1 MGRLYPVASGGVAK
15 KKPARP
21 SRPKKSAEPTTAQLR
36 QEYYARRAA
45 EQALAELG
53 LQLDER
59 EPAKGDAHWWGN
71 ARDALDRLEIIH
83 ATWRFAGLNGFA
95 PEPEDFDPDR
105 GWPTA
110 EEVEAVFG
118 SWDKMLDE
126 SGIDDAVFG
135 LIVEKALAAHEKLG
149 AREKELELRAGK
161 LEAEAKKIPELKRR
175 EEVARAKRDEADSAR
190 AAAEA
195 ARDAVARERDAAQ
208 ARVTAL
214 EAEVAELRRAAQEA
228 SDAPPAEGELLEEM
242 ERALSEASATQQ
254 ARDELHDRMERLR
267 AEREQD
273 RRAIAELTQ
282 LLARVDT
289 EGAEAADGTVPGA
302 EVEETPPATVLEAV
316 ERAAAESQH
325 LIFAPK
331 AFETA
336 GESPFRRPG
345 LVLRT
350 LRGLDALAGRYAA
363 GDMGK
368 SLGQAAAEHGITQWK
383 PDIAETTRKRYE
395 DDYSFFL
402 SGPGSPKLWVGPHIG
417 LGSGSGAQFIA
428 RIYLHV
434 SDGSDPDVP
443 RGTIVAVVGRHLPD
457 TTT

>member
-1 MGRLYPVASGGVAK
+1 VAK

-21 SRPKKSAEPTTAQLR
+21 TRPKKSAEPTTAQLR

-45 EQALAELG
+45 EQALEELG
-53 LQLDER
+53 LRLEDR
-59 EPAKGDAHWWGN
+59 EPAKGDAHWWGA

-83 ATWRFAGLNGFA
+83 AAWRFAGLNGYA

-126 SGIDDAVFG
+126 SGLDGAIFSV
-135 LIVEKALAAHEKLG
+135 IVEKALSAHEQLQ

-175 EEVARAKRDEADSAR
+175 EEVARAKRDEADDAR
-190 AAAEA
+190 ATAEA
-195 ARDAVARERDAAQ
+195 ARDALTRERDAAQ
-208 ARVTAL
+208 ARVAEL
-214 EAEVAELRRAAQEA
+214 EAEVAELRAAAAAAED
-228 SDAPPAEGELLEEM
+228 SPPAEGELLEEM
-242 ERALSEASATQQ
+242 ERALADAAATQQ

-282 LLARVDT
+282 LLARVDA
-289 EGAEAADGTVPGA
+289 EGGEAPDGGAVAGAED
-302 EVEETPPATVLEAV
+302 ETPPATVLEAV
-316 ERAAAESQH
+316 ERAAAESKH
-325 LIFAPK
+325 LRFAPK

-336 GESPFRRPG
+336 AESPFRRPG

-350 LRGLDALAGRYAA
+350 LRSLDDLAGRYAE

-368 SLGQAAAEHGITQWK
+368 SLVQAAAEHGITQYK
-383 PDIAETTRKRYE
+383 HDIAETTRKRYE
-395 DDYSFFL
+395 DDYSFFVD
-402 SGPGSPKLWVGPHIG
+402 GPGSPKLWVGPHIG

-434 SDGSDPDVP
+434 ADGSDPEVP
-443 RGTIVAVVGRHLPD
+443 RGIYVAVVGRHLPD

>member
-1 MGRLYPVASGGVAK
+1 VAK

-21 SRPKKSAEPTTAQLR
+21 ARPAKSAEPTTAQLR
-36 QEYYARRAA
+36 KEYYARRAA
-45 EQALAELG
+45 EQALEELG
-53 LQLDER
+53 LRLEER
-59 EPAKGDAHWWGN
+59 EPPKGDAHWWAS
-71 ARDALDRLEIIH
+71 ARDALDRLEILH
-83 ATWRFAGLNGFA
+83 AVWRFTGLAGYA

-110 EEVEAVFG
+110 DEVEAVFG

-126 SGIDDAVFG
+126 SGIDGAIFG
-135 LIVEKALAAHEKLG
+135 VVIEKALSAHEQLA

-161 LEAEAKKIPELKRR
+161 LEEEGKKIPELKRR
-175 EEVARAKRDEADSAR
+175 EEVARAKRDEADGAR
-190 AAAEA
+190 ATAEA
-195 ARDAVARERDAAQ
+195 QRDAVGRERDAAT
-208 ARVTAL
+208 ARVAEL
-214 EAEVAELRRAAQEA
+214 EAEVAALRTAAAEVA
-228 SDAPPAEGELLEEM
+228 DAPPAENELLEEM
-242 ERALSEASATQQ
+242 ERTLAAAAATQQ
-254 ARDELHDRMERLR
+254 ARDELHDHMERLR

-273 RRAIAELTQ
+273 RRTITELTQ

-289 EGAEAADGTVPGA
+289 GAEDAGALEAAEPEA
-302 EVEETPPATVLEAV
+302 PPATVLEAV

-325 LIFAPK
+325 LRFAPK

-336 GESPFRRPG
+336 AESPFRRPG

-350 LRGLDALAGRYAA
+350 LRGLDALAARYEA

-368 SLGQAAAEHGITQWK
+368 SLSQLAGEHGITQWK
-383 PDIAETTRKRYE
+383 GDIAETTRKRYE
-395 DDYSFFL
+395 DDYSFYL
-402 SGPGSPKLWVGPHIG
+402 AGPGSPKLWVGPHIG

-434 SDGSDPDVP
+434 SDGSDPEVP
-443 RGTIVAVVGRHLPD
+443 RGIVVAVVGRHLPD

>member
-1 MGRLYPVASGGVAK
+1 VAK

-21 SRPKKSAEPTTAQLR
+21 ARPQKSAEPTTAQLR
-36 QEYYARRAA
+36 KEYYARRAA
-45 EQALAELG
+45 EQALEELG
-53 LQLDER
+53 LRLEER
-59 EPAKGDAHWWGN
+59 EPPKGDAHWW
-71 ARDALDRLEIIH
+71 ASTRDALDRLEILH
-83 ATWRFAGLNGFA
+83 AVWRFTGLAGFA

-110 EEVEAVFG
+110 DEVEAVFG

-135 LIVEKALAAHEKLG
+135 VVVEKALGAHEKLV
-149 AREKELELRAGK
+149 AREKELELRAAK
-161 LEAEAKKIPELKRR
+161 LEDEGKRIPELKRR
-175 EEVARAKRDEADSAR
+175 EEVARAKRDEADGAR
-190 AAAEA
+190 AEAEA
-195 ARDAVARERDAAQ
+195 ERDAVVRERDAA
-208 ARVTAL
+208 ATR
-214 EAEVAELRRAAQEA
+214 VAELEVEITTLRAAVAA
-228 SDAPPAEGELLEEM
+228 SADAPPAEHELLEEM
-242 ERALSEASATQQ
+242 ERTLVDAAATQQ

-273 RRAIAELTQ
+273 RRTITELTQ
-282 LLARVDT
+282 LLARVDA
-289 EGAEAADGTVPGA
+289 GAEDAEDAAVAA
-302 EVEETPPATVLEAV
+302 EPEAPPATVLEAV
-316 ERAAAESQH
+316 ERAAAEAKH
-325 LIFAPK
+325 LVFAPK

-350 LRGLDALAGRYAA
+350 LRGLDALAARYAE

-368 SLGQAAAEHGITQWK
+368 SLSQAAAEHGITQWRG
-383 PDIAETTRKRYE
+383 DIAETTRKRYE
-395 DDYSFFL
+395 DDYSFYL
-402 SGPGSPKLWVGPHIG
+402 DGPGSPKLWVGPHIG

-443 RGTIVAVVGRHLPD
+443 RGIVVAVVGRHLPD

>member
-1 MGRLYPVASGGVAK
+1 MAK
-15 KKPARP
+15 KKSARPARP
-21 SRPKKSAEPTTAQLR
+21 AKSAEPTTAQLR
-36 QEYYARRAA
+36 KEYYARRAA
-45 EQALAELG
+45 EQALEELG
-53 LQLDER
+53 LRLEER
-59 EPAKGDAHWWGN
+59 EPPKGDAQWW
-71 ARDALDRLEIIH
+71 ASTRDALDRLEILH
-83 ATWRFAGLNGFA
+83 AVWRFTGLAGYA

-110 EEVEAVFG
+110 DEVEAVFG

-126 SGIDDAVFG
+126 SGIDDAIFG
-135 LIVEKALAAHEKLG
+135 VVVEKALGAHEKLA

-161 LEAEAKKIPELKRR
+161 LEDEGKKIPELKRR
-175 EEVARAKRDEADSAR
+175 EEVARAKRDEADGAR

-195 ARDAVARERDAAQ
+195 QRDAVGRERDTAAT
-208 ARVTAL
+208 RVTEL
-214 EAEVAELRRAAQEA
+214 EAEVTTLRTAAA
-228 SDAPPAEGELLEEM
+228 AVADAPPAEHELLEEM
-242 ERALSEASATQQ
+242 ERTLAAAAATQQ
-254 ARDELHDRMERLR
+254 ARDELHDHMERLR

-273 RRAIAELTQ
+273 RRTIAELTQ

-289 EGAEAADGTVPGA
+289 GAEDAGALEAAEPEA
-302 EVEETPPATVLEAV
+302 PPATVLEAV
-316 ERAAAESQH
+316 ERAAAESEH
-325 LIFAPK
+325 LRFAPK

-336 GESPFRRPG
+336 AESPFRRPG

-350 LRGLDALAGRYAA
+350 LRGLEALAARYEA

-368 SLGQAAAEHGITQWK
+368 SLSQLAAEHGITQWK
-383 PDIAETTRKRYE
+383 GDIAETTRKRYE
-395 DDYSFFL
+395 DDYSFYL
-402 SGPGSPKLWVGPHIG
+402 DGPGSPKLWVGPHIG

-443 RGTIVAVVGRHLPD
+443 RGIIVAVVGRHLPD

>member
-1 MGRLYPVASGGVAK
+1 VAK

-21 SRPKKSAEPTTAQLR
+21 TRPQKSAEPTTKQLR

-45 EQALAELG
+45 EQALEELG
-53 LQLDER
+53 LRLDER
-59 EPAKGDAHWWGN
+59 EPPKGDAHWW
-71 ARDALDRLEIIH
+71 AATRDALDRLEIIH
-83 ATWRFAGLNGFA
+83 ATWRFTGLAGYA
-95 PEPEDFDPDR
+95 PEPEDFDPDK

-110 EEVEAVFG
+110 DEVEAVFG

-126 SGIDDAVFG
+126 SGIDDAIFG
-135 LIVEKALAAHEKLG
+135 AIVEKALAAHEKLG
-149 AREKELELRAGK
+149 AREKELEVRAAK
-161 LEAEAKKIPELKRR
+161 LEDEAKKIPELKRR
-175 EEVARAKRDEADSAR
+175 EEVARAKRDEADGAR
-190 AAAEA
+190 AEAEA
-195 ARDAVARERDAAQ
+195 ARDALTRERDSAR
-208 ARVTAL
+208 ARVTEL
-214 EAEVAELRRAAQEA
+214 EAEVAELRAAA
-228 SDAPPAEGELLEEM
+228 AAVADAPPAESELLEEM
-242 ERALSEASATQQ
+242 ERTLADAAATQQ
-254 ARDELHDRMERLR
+254 ARDELHERMERLR
-267 AEREQD
+267 TEREQD
-273 RRAIAELTQ
+273 RRTIAELTQ

-289 EGAEAADGTVPGA
+289 QGSEGPDGAVEVEPEAA
-302 EVEETPPATVLEAV
+302 PATVLEAV
-316 ERAAAESQH
+316 ERAAAEAQH
-325 LIFAPK
+325 QTFAPK

-336 GESPFRRPG
+336 AESPFRRPG

-350 LRGLDALAGRYAA
+350 LRNLDDLAGRFAA

-368 SLGQAAAEHGITQWK
+368 SLVQAAADHGITQYK
-383 PDIAETTRKRYE
+383 HDIAETTRKRYE

-443 RGTIVAVVGRHLPD
+443 RGIVVAVVGRHLPD

>member
-1 MGRLYPVASGGVAK
+1 MAK

-21 SRPKKSAEPTTAQLR
+21 ARPKKSAEPTTAQLR

-45 EQALAELG
+45 EQALEELG
-53 LQLDER
+53 LRMDER
-59 EPAKGDAHWWGN
+59 PAPKGDAHWW
-71 ARDALDRLEIIH
+71 AATRDALDRLEIMH
-83 ATWRFAGLNGFA
+83 ATWRFTGLTGYA
-95 PEPEDFDPDR
+95 PEPQDFDPDS

-126 SGIDDAVFG
+126 SGIDDAIFG
-135 LIVEKALAAHEKLG
+135 VVIEKALAAHEQLA

-161 LEAEAKKIPELKRR
+161 LEDEAKKIPELKRR
-175 EEVARAKRDEADSAR
+175 EEVARAKRDEADDAR

-195 ARDAVARERDAAQ
+195 DRDAVARERDSARGELAALQ
-208 ARVTAL
+208 A
-214 EAEVAELRRAAQEA
+214 EATELRAAAAA
-228 SDAPPAEGELLEEM
+228 SADAPPAETELLEEM
-242 ERALSEASATQQ
+242 ERALVDVAATQH

-267 AEREQD
+267 TEREQD
-273 RRAIAELTQ
+273 RRTIAELTQ
-282 LLARVDT
+282 LLARVDA
-289 EGAEAADGTVPGA
+289 EGAEAADGTVVA
-302 EVEETPPATVLEAV
+302 EAEEVPPATVLEAV
-316 ERAAAESQH
+316 ERAAAESKH
-325 LIFAPK
+325 LVFAPK

-336 GESPFRRPG
+336 SESPFRRPG

-350 LRGLDALAGRYAA
+350 LRGLDALAARYAQ

-443 RGTIVAVVGRHLPD
+443 RGIVVAVVGRHLPD

>member
-1 MGRLYPVASGGVAK
+1 VAK
-15 KKPARP
+15 KKPARQRP
-21 SRPKKSAEPTTAQLR
+21 SRPQKSAEPTTAQLR

-45 EQALAELG
+45 EQALSELG

-59 EPAKGDAHWWGN
+59 EPAKGDAHWWAG

-135 LIVEKALAAHEKLG
+135 LIVEKALSAHEKLG
-149 AREKELELRAGK
+149 AREKELELKAAK
-161 LEAEAKKIPELKRR
+161 LEAEEKKIPELKRR

-190 AAAEA
+190 ASAEA
-195 ARDAVARERDAAQ
+195 ERDGVVRERDAAQ
-208 ARVTAL
+208 ARVAAL
-214 EAEVAELRRAAQEA
+214 EAEVAELRAAAAAA

-242 ERALSEASATQQ
+242 ERALSSVAATEQ
-254 ARDELHDRMERLR
+254 ARDELHERMERLR
-267 AEREQD
+267 TEREQD
-273 RRAIAELTQ
+273 RRTIAELTQ
-282 LLARVDT
+282 LLARVDA
-289 EGAEAADGTVPGA
+289 EGAEAPDGGVPAA
-302 EVEETPPATVLEAV
+302 EEAPPATVLEAV
-316 ERAAAESQH
+316 ERAAAEAKH
-325 LIFAPK
+325 LKFAPK

-336 GESPFRRPG
+336 SESPFRRPG

-350 LRGLDALAGRYAA
+350 LRSLDDLAGRFAA

-368 SLGQAAAEHGITQWK
+368 SLVQAAADHGITQYK
-383 PDIAETTRKRYE
+383 HDIAETTRKRYE

-402 SGPGSPKLWVGPHIG
+402 DGPGSPKLWVGPHIG

-434 SDGSDPDVP
+434 ADGSDPDVP
-443 RGTIVAVVGRHLPD
+443 RGIYVAVVGRHLPD

>member
-1 MGRLYPVASGGVAK
+1 LRRVAK

-21 SRPKKSAEPTTAQLR
+21 ARPQKSAEPTTAQLR
-36 QEYYARRAA
+36 KEYYARRAA
-45 EQALAELG
+45 EQALEELG
-53 LQLDER
+53 LRLDER
-59 EPAKGDAHWWGN
+59 EPPKGDAHWW
-71 ARDALDRLEIIH
+71 ASTRDALDRVEIMH
-83 ATWRFAGLNGFA
+83 AVWRFTGLAGYA

-110 EEVEAVFG
+110 DEVEAVFG

-126 SGIDDAVFG
+126 SGIDDAIFG
-135 LIVEKALAAHEKLG
+135 VVVEKALSAHEKLA
-149 AREKELELRAGK
+149 AREKELELRAAK
-161 LEAEAKKIPELKRR
+161 LEDEGKKIPELKRR
-175 EEVARAKRDEADSAR
+175 EEVARAKRDEADGAR
-190 AAAEA
+190 ATAEA
-195 ARDAVARERDAAQ
+195 ERDAVGRERDAAA
-208 ARVTAL
+208 ARVAEL
-214 EAEVAELRRAAQEA
+214 EAEVATLRAAAAA
-228 SDAPPAEGELLEEM
+228 SADAPPAESELLEEM
-242 ERALSEASATQQ
+242 ERTLVDVAATQQ

-273 RRAIAELTQ
+273 RRTIAELTQ
-282 LLARVDT
+282 LLARVDA
-289 EGAEAADGTVPGA
+289 GAEDAAGA
-302 EVEETPPATVLEAV
+302 AVADEPEAQPATVLEAV
-316 ERAAAESQH
+316 ERAAAEAKH
-325 LIFAPK
+325 LKFAPK

-350 LRGLDALAGRYAA
+350 LRGLDELAGRYAA

-395 DDYSFFL
+395 DDYSFYL
-402 SGPGSPKLWVGPHIG
+402 DGPGSPKLWVGAHIG

-434 SDGSDPDVP
+434 ADGSDPDVP
-443 RGTIVAVVGRHLPD
+443 RGIVVAVVGRHLPD

>member
-1 MGRLYPVASGGVAK
+1 VAK

-21 SRPKKSAEPTTAQLR
+21 ARPKKSAEPTTAQLR

-45 EQALAELG
+45 EQALSELG

-59 EPAKGDAHWWGN
+59 EPPKGDAHWWSG

-83 ATWRFAGLNGFA
+83 AVWRFAGLAGYA
-95 PEPEDFDPDR
+95 PEPEDFDPDQ
-105 GWPTA
+105 GWPTP

-118 SWDKMLDE
+118 SWDKLLDE

-135 LIVEKALAAHEKLG
+135 LIVEKALAAHERLG
-149 AREKELELRAGK
+149 AREKDLELRTAK

-175 EEVARAKRDEADSAR
+175 EEVARAKRDEADDAR
-190 AAAEA
+190 QTAEA
-195 ARDAVARERDAAQ
+195 ARDAVTRERDAAQ
-208 ARVTAL
+208 ARVAAL
-214 EAEVAELRRAAQEA
+214 EAEVAELRAAAKAAED
-228 SDAPPAEGELLEEM
+228 SPPAEGELLEEM
-242 ERALSEASATQQ
+242 ERALTEAAATQQ

-267 AEREQD
+267 TEREQD

-282 LLARVDT
+282 LLARVDA
-289 EGAEAADGTVPGA
+289 EGAEAPDGVVPAAD
-302 EVEETPPATVLEAV
+302 ETPPGSVLEAV
-316 ERAAAESQH
+316 ERAAAESRH
-325 LIFAPK
+325 LKFAPK

-336 GESPFRRPG
+336 AESPFRRPG

-350 LRGLDALAGRYAA
+350 LRNLDDLAGRFAA

-368 SLGQAAAEHGITQWK
+368 SLVQAAAEHGITQYK
-383 PDIAETTRKRYE
+383 HDIAETTRKRYE

-402 SGPGSPKLWVGPHIG
+402 DGPGSPKLWVGPHIG

-434 SDGSDPDVP
+434 ADGNDPDVP
-443 RGTIVAVVGRHLPD
+443 RGIYVAVVGRHLPD

>member
-1 MGRLYPVASGGVAK
+1 VAK

-21 SRPKKSAEPTTAQLR
+21 ARPKKSAEPTTAQLR

-45 EQALAELG
+45 EQALEELG
-53 LQLDER
+53 LRLDER
-59 EPAKGDAHWWGN
+59 EPAKGDAHWWAG
-71 ARDALDRLEIIH
+71 ARDGLDRLEIMH
-83 ATWRFAGLNGFA
+83 AVWRFTGLSGFA
-95 PEPEDFDPDR
+95 PEPEDFDPDK

-126 SGIDDAVFG
+126 SGIDDAIFG
-135 LIVEKALAAHEKLG
+135 VVVEKALVAHEKLG
-149 AREKELELRAGK
+149 AREKELEARAGK
-161 LEAEAKKIPELKRR
+161 LEDEAKKIPELKRR
-175 EEVARAKRDEADSAR
+175 EEVARAKRDEADGAR
-190 AAAEA
+190 ATAEA
-195 ARDAVARERDAAQ
+195 ERDAVARERDTAQ
-208 ARVTAL
+208 SQVADL
-214 EAEVAELRRAAQEA
+214 QAEVASLRAAAEA
-228 SDAPPAEGELLEEM
+228 AGDAPPAEGELLEEM
-242 ERALSEASATQQ
+242 ERALTDVAATQQ

-273 RRAIAELTQ
+273 RRTIAELTQ
-282 LLARVDT
+282 LLARVEVDA
-289 EGAEAADGTVPGA
+289 GAGDAVVEA
-302 EVEETPPATVLEAV
+302 EVPEAPPATVLDAV
-316 ERAAAESQH
+316 RQAAAEAKH
-325 LIFAPK
+325 LRFAPK

-350 LRGLDALAGRYAA
+350 LRGLDELAGRYAA

-368 SLGQAAAEHGITQWK
+368 SLSQAAAEHGITQWK
-383 PDIAETTRKRYE
+383 ADIAETTRKRYE

-402 SGPGSPKLWVGPHIG
+402 DGPGTPKLWVGPHIG

-434 SDGSDPDVP
+434 SDGSDPEVP
-443 RGTIVAVVGRHLPD
+443 RGIVVAVVGRHLPD

>member
-1 MGRLYPVASGGVAK
+1 VAK

-21 SRPKKSAEPTTAQLR
+21 TRPKKSAEPTTAQLR

-45 EQALAELG
+45 EQALEELG
-53 LQLDER
+53 LRLDER
-59 EPAKGDAHWWGN
+59 PAPKGDAHWW
-71 ARDALDRLEIIH
+71 AATRDALDRLEILH
-83 ATWRFAGLNGFA
+83 ATWRFTGLAGYA
-95 PEPEDFDPDR
+95 PEPQDFDPDQ

-110 EEVEAVFG
+110 DEVEAVFG

-126 SGIDDAVFG
+126 SGIDEAIFG
-135 LIVEKALAAHEKLG
+135 VVIEKALAAHEQLG
-149 AREKELELRAGK
+149 AREKELELRA
-161 LEAEAKKIPELKRR
+161 AKVEEEGRKIPELKRR
-175 EEVARAKRDEADSAR
+175 EEVARAKRDEADDAR

-195 ARDAVARERDAAQ
+195 ERDAVARERAA
-208 ARVTAL
+208 AGAK
-214 EAEVAELRRAAQEA
+214 VAELQAEVDALRAAA
-228 SDAPPAEGELLEEM
+228 AAAADARAGGAYENELLEEM
-242 ERALSEASATQQ
+242 ERTLADAAATQQ

-267 AEREQD
+267 ADRERD
-273 RRAIAELTQ
+273 RRTIAELTQ
-282 LLARVDT
+282 LLARVDA
-289 EGAEAADGTVPGA
+289 EGAEGADGTV
-302 EVEETPPATVLEAV
+302 EEPEAPPATVLEAV
-316 ERAAAESQH
+316 ERAAAESRH
-325 LIFAPK
+325 LTFAPK
-331 AFETA
+331 AFESA
-336 GESPFRRPG
+336 AESPFRRPG

-350 LRGLDALAGRYAA
+350 LRGLDALAARYAA

-402 SGPGSPKLWVGPHIG
+402 DGPGSPKLWVGPHIG

-434 SDGSDPDVP
+434 ADGSDPEVP
-443 RGTIVAVVGRHLPD
+443 RGIIVAVVGRHLPD

>member
-1 MGRLYPVASGGVAK
+1 LRRVAK

-21 SRPKKSAEPTTAQLR
+21 ARPQKSAEPTTAQLR
-36 QEYYARRAA
+36 KEYYARRAA
-45 EQALAELG
+45 EQALEELG
-53 LQLDER
+53 LRLDER
-59 EPAKGDAHWWGN
+59 EPPKGDAHWWAG
-71 ARDALDRLEIIH
+71 ARDALDRLEILH
-83 ATWRFAGLNGFA
+83 AVWRFTGLAGFA
-95 PEPEDFDPDR
+95 PEPEDFDPDK

-126 SGIDDAVFG
+126 SGIDDAIFG
-135 LIVEKALAAHEKLG
+135 VVVEKALAAHEKLA

-161 LEAEAKKIPELKRR
+161 LEEEGKKIPELKRR

-190 AAAEA
+190 ASAEAERDAIVRERDTAQSQVADLQAEA
-195 ARDAVARERDAAQ
+195 A
-208 ARVTAL
+208 TL
-214 EAEVAELRRAAQEA
+214 RAAAAA
-228 SDAPPAEGELLEEM
+228 SADAPPAETELLEEM
-242 ERALSEASATQQ
+242 ERALTDVAATQQ

-273 RRAIAELTQ
+273 RRTIAELTQ

-289 EGAEAADGTVPGA
+289 GAEDSAGVAV
-302 EVEETPPATVLEAV
+302 VEPEAPPSTVLEAV
-316 ERAAAESQH
+316 ERAAAEAKH
-325 LIFAPK
+325 LTFAPK

-336 GESPFRRPG
+336 ADSPFRRPG

-350 LRGLDALAGRYAA
+350 LRGLDELAGRYAA

-368 SLGQAAAEHGITQWK
+368 SLGQAAAEHGITQYK
-383 PDIAETTRKRYE
+383 ADIAETTRKRYE

-402 SGPGSPKLWVGPHIG
+402 DGPGSPKLWVGPHIG

-428 RIYLHV
+428 LLPLHAL
-434 SDGSDPDVP
+434 GCPARAP
-443 RGTIVAVVGRHLPD
+443 
-457 TTT
+457 

>member
-1 MGRLYPVASGGVAK
+1 VAK
-15 KKPARP
+15 KKQARP
-21 SRPKKSAEPTTAQLR
+21 TRPKKSAEPTTAQLR

-45 EQALAELG
+45 EQALEELG
-53 LQLDER
+53 LRLEDR
-59 EPAKGDAHWWGN
+59 EPAKGDAHWWGG

-83 ATWRFAGLNGFA
+83 AAWRFAGLNGFA
-95 PEPEDFDPDR
+95 PEPEDFDPDK

-126 SGIDDAVFG
+126 SGLDGAIFNLV
-135 LIVEKALAAHEKLG
+135 VEKALAAHEKLQ

-175 EEVARAKRDEADSAR
+175 EEVARAKREEADDAR
-190 AAAEA
+190 ATAEA

-208 ARVTAL
+208 ARVAAL
-214 EAEVAELRRAAQEA
+214 EAEVAELRAAAAAAADARAGGFD
-228 SDAPPAEGELLEEM
+228 SELLEEM
-242 ERALSEASATQQ
+242 ERALADAAATEQ
-254 ARDELHDRMERLR
+254 ARDELHERMERLR

-273 RRAIAELTQ
+273 RRTIAELTQ
-282 LLARVDT
+282 LLARVDA
-289 EGAEAADGTVPGA
+289 EGGEAPDGGSVGD
-302 EVEETPPATVLEAV
+302 VEETPPATVLEAV
-316 ERAAAESQH
+316 ERAAAESKH
-325 LIFAPK
+325 LKFAPK

-336 GESPFRRPG
+336 AESPFRRPG

-350 LRGLDALAGRYAA
+350 LRSLDDLAGRFAE

-368 SLGQAAAEHGITQWK
+368 SLVQAAAEHGITQYK
-383 PDIAETTRKRYE
+383 HDIAETTRKRYE

-402 SGPGSPKLWVGPHIG
+402 DGPGSPKLWVGPHIG

-434 SDGSDPDVP
+434 ADGSDPDVP
-443 RGTIVAVVGRHLPD
+443 RGIYVAVVGRHLPD

>member
-1 MGRLYPVASGGVAK
+1 VAK

-21 SRPKKSAEPTTAQLR
+21 SRPQKSAEPTTAQLR
-36 QEYYARRAA
+36 KEYYARRAA
-45 EQALAELG
+45 EEALEELG
-53 LQLDER
+53 LRLEER
-59 EPAKGDAHWWGN
+59 EPAKGDAHWWAS
-71 ARDALDRLEIIH
+71 ARDAQDRLEIMH
-83 ATWRFAGLNGFA
+83 AVWRFTGLSGFA

-126 SGIDDAVFG
+126 SGIDDAIFG
-135 LIVEKALAAHEKLG
+135 VVVEKALAAHEKLG
-149 AREKELELRAGK
+149 AREKELELRAAK
-161 LEAEAKKIPELKRR
+161 LEDEGKKIPELRRR

-190 AAAEA
+190 QTAEA
-195 ARDAVARERDAAQ
+195 ERDAVVRERDVAQ
-208 ARVTAL
+208 SQVADL
-214 EAEVAELRRAAQEA
+214 QAEVETLRAAAAA
-228 SDAPPAEGELLEEM
+228 SADAPPAETELLEEM
-242 ERALSEASATQQ
+242 ERTLADAAATQQ
-254 ARDELHDRMERLR
+254 ARDELHERMERLR

-273 RRAIAELTQ
+273 RRTIAELTQ
-282 LLARVDT
+282 LLARVDVDA
-289 EGAEAADGTVPGA
+289 GAGDVVEA
-302 EVEETPPATVLEAV
+302 EVPEVPPATVLEAV
-316 ERAAAESQH
+316 RRAAAESRH
-325 LIFAPK
+325 LTFAPK

-350 LRGLDALAGRYAA
+350 LRGLDELAGRYAA

-402 SGPGSPKLWVGPHIG
+402 DGPGSPKLWVGPHIG

-443 RGTIVAVVGRHLPD
+443 RGIIVAVVGRHLPD

>member
-1 MGRLYPVASGGVAK
+1 MAK
-15 KKPARP
+15 KKPARQRP
-21 SRPKKSAEPTTAQLR
+21 SRPQKSAEPTTAQLR

-45 EQALAELG
+45 EQALSELG

-59 EPAKGDAHWWGN
+59 EPAKGDAHWWAG

-135 LIVEKALAAHEKLG
+135 LIVEKALSAHEKLG
-149 AREKELELRAGK
+149 AREKELELKAAK
-161 LEAEAKKIPELKRR
+161 LEAEEKKIPELKRR

-190 AAAEA
+190 ASAEA
-195 ARDAVARERDAAQ
+195 ERDGVVRERDAAQ
-208 ARVTAL
+208 ARVAAL
-214 EAEVAELRRAAQEA
+214 EAEVAELRAAAAAA

-242 ERALSEASATQQ
+242 ERALSSVAATEQ
-254 ARDELHDRMERLR
+254 ARDELHERMERLR
-267 AEREQD
+267 TEREQD
-273 RRAIAELTQ
+273 RRTIAELTQ
-282 LLARVDT
+282 LLARVDA
-289 EGAEAADGTVPGA
+289 EGAEAPDGGVPAA
-302 EVEETPPATVLEAV
+302 EEAPPATVLEAV
-316 ERAAAESQH
+316 ERAAAESKH
-325 LIFAPK
+325 LKFAPK

-336 GESPFRRPG
+336 SESPFRRPG

-350 LRGLDALAGRYAA
+350 LRSLDDLAGRFAA

-368 SLGQAAAEHGITQWK
+368 SLVQAAADHGITQYK
-383 PDIAETTRKRYE
+383 HDIAETTRKRYE

-402 SGPGSPKLWVGPHIG
+402 DGPGSPKLWVGPHIG

-434 SDGSDPDVP
+434 ADGSDPDVP
-443 RGTIVAVVGRHLPD
+443 RGIYVAVVGRHLPD

>member
-1 MGRLYPVASGGVAK
+1 MAK
-15 KKPARP
+15 KKSARP
-21 SRPKKSAEPTTAQLR
+21 SRPQKSAEPTTAQLR

-45 EQALAELG
+45 EQALEQLG
-53 LQLDER
+53 LRLDDR
-59 EPAKGDAHWWGN
+59 EPAKGDAHWWAG

-83 ATWRFAGLNGFA
+83 AAWRFAGLNGFA

-126 SGIDDAVFG
+126 SGLDAAIFNV
-135 LIVEKALAAHEKLG
+135 IVDKALSAHEQLQ

-161 LEAEAKKIPELKRR
+161 LEDEARKIPELKRR
-175 EEVARAKRDEADSAR
+175 EEVARAKRDEADDAR
-190 AAAEA
+190 ATAEA
-195 ARDAVARERDAAQ
+195 ARDAVERERDAAQ
-208 ARVTAL
+208 ARVSAL
-214 EAEVAELRRAAQEA
+214 EGEVAQLRAAAAEA
-228 SDAPPAEGELLEEM
+228 QDAPPAEDALLEEM
-242 ERALSEASATQQ
+242 ERTLADAAATEQ

-273 RRAIAELTQ
+273 RRTIAELTQ
-282 LLARVDT
+282 LLARVDA
-289 EGAEAADGTVPGA
+289 EGGEAPDGGSVAEQD
-302 EVEETPPATVLEAV
+302 ETPPATVLEAV
-316 ERAAAESQH
+316 ERAAAQSQH
-325 LIFAPK
+325 LKFAPK

-336 GESPFRRPG
+336 AESPFRRPG

-350 LRGLDALAGRYAA
+350 LRSLDDLAGRFAA

-368 SLGQAAAEHGITQWK
+368 SLVQAAADHGITQYK
-383 PDIAETTRKRYE
+383 HDIAETTRKRYE

-402 SGPGSPKLWVGPHIG
+402 DGPGSPKLWVGPHIG

-434 SDGSDPDVP
+434 ADGSDPEVP
-443 RGTIVAVVGRHLPD
+443 RGIYVAVVGRHLPD